1 MNLRFLDANLLR
13 QVQHLAIRMETTWNY
28 TKRTYR
34 SCSFF
39 FNSYTH
45 MVETNTNPFKLKS
58 SLLFWVPVQLSPN
71 QAPFCGANPPV
82 LTMVGKDQFAS
93 CSFAIN
99 LPRLLVADPSSQPPV
114 TPKIGSPLQWDP
126 KLSCKN
132 CIFWHIL
139 NGESNDE
146 EGQSL
151 SKSAVHVESNLAMLS
166 WVTQLQRFLNLS
178 GALCNGI

>member
-1 MNLRFLDANLLR
+1 LSKHIEYSLLFSNFVKLLNINLRFLDANLLR

-45 MVETNTNPFKLKS
+45 MVETNTNPFTKLKS

-71 QAPFCGANPPV
+71 QAPFCGTNPPV

-93 CSFAIN
+93 CSLAIN
-99 LPRLLVADPSSQPPV
+99 LPRAF
-114 TPKIGSPLQWDP
+114 GSWSVFTATCDP
-126 KLSCKN
+126 KN
-132 CIFWHIL
+132 R
-139 NGESNDE
+139 
-146 EGQSL
+146 QS
-151 SKSAVHVESNLAMLS
+151 ATV
-166 WVTQLQRFLNLS
+166 
-178 GALCNGI
+178 GP